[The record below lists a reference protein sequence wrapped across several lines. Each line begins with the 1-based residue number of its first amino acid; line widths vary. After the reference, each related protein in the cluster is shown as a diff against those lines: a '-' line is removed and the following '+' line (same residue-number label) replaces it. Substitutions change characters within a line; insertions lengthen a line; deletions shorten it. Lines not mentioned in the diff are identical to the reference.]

1 MGRMKKV
8 RIFIARTYM
17 NTNMK
22 IFPRWAICLCL
33 FFVRTAA
40 LTAQDPPK
48 KTETDKATQ
57 VQRHTVMEKFAPDIS
72 LTAEERQ
79 QKRLDRMAEIEFRR
93 RVLDTL
99 DIPERRRLKLLMDL
113 KYNPFSD

>member
-1 MGRMKKV
+1 
-8 RIFIARTYM
+8 
-17 NTNMK
+17 MK
-22 IFPRWAICLCL
+22 IPHCWVVCLCL
-33 FFVRTAA
+33 FFAGAA
-40 LTAQDPPK
+40 VMTAQDLPK

-99 DIPERRRLKLLMDL
+99 DIPERRRLKLLLDL
-113 KYNPFSD
+113 KYNPFSDRLNRTMAEIKFEDDDGIDD